1 MTAPINIQE
10 NFLNQVRKDGDTI
23 SVYLT
28 SGFLLRG
35 KIKSFDKFTLILN
48 DRSGQQHLVYKHAI
62 ASVGIGT
69 DQPIRIEDD
78 Q

>member
-1 MTAPINIQE
+1 MSTAINIQD
-10 NFLNQVRKDGDTI
+10 NFLNQLRKDGETI

-35 KIKSFDKFTLILN
+35 KIKSFDKFTMMLD
-48 DRSGQQHLVYKHAI
+48 DRSGKQHLIYKHAV
-62 ASVGIGT
+62 ASIGLGT
-69 DQPIRIEDD
+69 DQPIRIED